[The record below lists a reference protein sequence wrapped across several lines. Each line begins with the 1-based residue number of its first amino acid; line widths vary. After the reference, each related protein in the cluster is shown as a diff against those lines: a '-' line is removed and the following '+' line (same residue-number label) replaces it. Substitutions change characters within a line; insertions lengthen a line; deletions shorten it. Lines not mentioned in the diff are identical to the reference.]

1 MQVNRRSPTFASLET
16 IMMKN
21 RSLLTL
27 STVIISGTLIF
38 FSCKKKNNDP
48 GPDPSSTTTTT
59 TTGGSTTGNPV
70 TASGFTWTAAGTQS
84 VADSAYYIEQ
94 SWGSGIRAYKGGDLK
109 FEINFQPTSLSA
121 TTYTFMTGR
130 ALTYIDNSQDYD
142 DNSGTFRVTAL
153 ANNKASGN
161 YSGTGISSTTSA
173 SVALTVQ
180 FADIRKK

>member
-1 MQVNRRSPTFASLET
+1 
-16 IMMKN
+16 MKN
-21 RSLLTL
+21 VSLLTL
-27 STVIISGTLIF
+27 GAVIISGTLTF
-38 FSCKKKNNDP
+38 FSCKKKSNDP
-48 GPDPSSTTTTT
+48 EPDPASTTTTT

-70 TASGFTWTAAGTQS
+70 TASGFTWTAAGTHS
-84 VADSAYYIEQ
+84 VADSAYYIEE

-130 ALTYIDNSQDYD
+130 ALTYIDNNQYYD
-142 DNSGTFRVTAL
+142 DNTGTFHVTAL

-180 FADIRKK
+180 FTDIRKK